1 MAILSSKLSSPLEEL
16 KSKPRIINSI
26 GHNWNM
32 PSKVKKTSGIAY
44 SKISE
49 IKLNGLAIKM
59 MDLTFPSEKGQEKKG
74 NK

>member
-1 MAILSSKLSSPLEEL
+1 
-16 KSKPRIINSI
+16 
-26 GHNWNM
+26 M